1 MARTEKLEELIS
13 NDEIQDRAKELAEEI
28 ERDYQGREIV
38 IVCVLKGAFIFTAD
52 LIRYLSLPSQVE
64 FLAVSSYGS
73 STKSSGVIKIIK
85 DLDVNIQGKD
95 VLLVEDIVDT
105 GLTLNYLKENLK
117 SRGPESL
124 KICTL
129 LDKPDRREV
138 DIHADYV
145 GFVIDDYFVV
155 GYGLDYGENY
165 RNLRGVNLLPEEYI

>member
-1 MARTEKLEELIS
+1 MVRTEKLEELIS

-38 IVCVLKGAFIFTAD
+38 VVCVLKGAFIFTAD

-85 DLDVNIQGKD
+85 DLDVNIRGKD

-155 GYGLDYGENY
+155 GYGLDYCENY
-165 RNLRGVNLLPEEYI
+165 RNLRGVNLLPEKYI